1 LTRQRLFQTGMT
13 MLFAATLA
21 AGAGKT
27 PVGSTPPPVGN
38 AVPGQLLIRESFGNN
53 AWTFL
58 RPTGGKGVLQ
68 PVGNTFS
75 GIWAEFPSNAKA
87 IWSTPGEDVQ
97 TWKIGGT
104 GMNPKEDPSP
114 FQLGGYNCVA
124 SIMNNPSGTTNP
136 AALLP
141 FSPPS
146 IPYEVSLDL
155 LQWYNDTNDWFAV
168 GFTSSNAVNHN
179 FESNGQAWMRVR
191 MDAVQVG
198 AYRATLELHTDGV
211 QGATVS
217 SSVILGG
224 FDTLTVR
231 YDPVNHTVTGL
242 FNGVSVGTLSYTAAG
257 INHVGFEAAATV
269 MVFSADNFLVKAS
282 Q

>member
-1 LTRQRLFQTGMT
+1 MIKHRLMHTVGIV
-13 MLFAATLA
+13 LFAAALA
-21 AGAGKT
+21 TGAGK
-27 PVGSTPPPVGN
+27 PPVGGTV
-38 AVPGQLLIRESFGNN
+38 VPGQLLIRESFGNN

-58 RPTGGKGVLQ
+58 RPTGGKGVLKQ
-68 PVGNTFS
+68 VGF
-75 GIWAEFPSNAKA
+75 IADFWAEFPGNATE
-87 IWSTPGEDVQ
+87 IWSTPADNVQ
-97 TWKIGGT
+97 TWQTGGT
-104 GMNPKEDPSP
+104 SWDPKEDPSP
-114 FQLGGYNCVA
+114 FQVGNNGVA
-124 SIMNNPSGTTNP
+124 MLLNQPSGTTNP

-155 LQWYNDTNDWFAV
+155 NEWYNDANDWFAV

-179 FESNGQAWMRVR
+179 FESNGQAWMRLR
-191 MDAVQVG
+191 MDAVQVD
-198 AYRATLELHTDGV
+198 AWRATLELHTNGV

-217 SSVILGG
+217 SNVILGG
-224 FDTLTVR
+224 LFDTLTVR

-242 FNGVSVGTLSYTAAG
+242 FNGVSIGTLSYTAAG

-269 MVFSADNFLVKAS
+269 MRFAPDNFLVKAS